1 MIESTMSKRPDTPR
15 QLKTSQLILTAFF
28 TALTA
33 IGAFINIP
41 TPTVPF
47 SMQFLFCSYAGIF
60 LGPKLGLVSQLLY
73 IALGLVGLPVFTKGG
88 GLNYI
93 FQPSFGFILGFALCA
108 FITGALVHK
117 AKNAGI
123 LRITVAV
130 LAGLFSTYAAGVP
143 YLNFMLNR
151 LAEPGKAVSFLSA
164 IKLGVAPFILFDL
177 VKCAVVVLTAVKLMP
192 VLRKRLF

>member
-1 MIESTMSKRPDTPR
+1 MSNRQDTPG
-15 QLKTSQLILTAFF
+15 QPGTSRMILTALF

-47 SMQFLFCSYAGIF
+47 SLQFLFCAYAGIL

-73 IALGLVGLPVFTKGG
+73 IALGLVGLPLFTKGG
-88 GLNYI
+88 GFNYI

-108 FITGALVHK
+108 FVTGALVHT
-117 AKNAGI
+117 AKNPGI
-123 LRITVAV
+123 LRLSLAV
-130 LAGLFSTYAAGVP
+130 LAGLFSTYALGVP
-143 YLNFMLNR
+143 YLYFMLNR
-151 LAEPGKAVSFLSA
+151 LAEPGKAVSFMTA
-164 IKLGVAPFILFDL
+164 VKLGVAPFILFDL
-177 VKCAVVVLTAVKLMP
+177 AKCAIIVLTALKLLP